1 MSDLRKAVQEYLRE
15 RRSLGFKLY
24 GAGLLLSQFVR
35 FLEERGATHITRELA
50 LQWATLPQDCHPA
63 HWARRLGVVR
73 QFAGYHS
80 ATDARTEIPPQGL
93 LPYKYSRATPYIYTQ
108 EQVLALM
115 EAARKLP
122 SHTGLRPSTYSTL
135 FGLLVVTGMR
145 ITETLGLDCAD
156 VDFREGVLSVR
167 QTKLGKLRLI
177 PMHLSTVRAL
187 RRYAHRRDRIYPE
200 AKTPS
205 FFVAEGGTRLTGWTV
220 RWTFNRLS
228 RQIGLRGA
236 SDRVGPRIHDFR
248 HTFAVRLLQNWCRQN
263 KDVEKRLPQLAML
276 LGHTH
281 VNDTYW
287 YLTATPDLLQSAAKR
302 MASSRKEYR

>member
-1 MSDLRKAVQEYLRE
+1 MSALRKAVQEYLQG
-15 RRSLGFKLY
+15 RRALGFKLY
-24 GAGLLLSQFVR
+24 GSGLLLSQFVR
-35 FLEERGATHITRELA
+35 FLEEQGATYITRELA
-50 LQWATLPQDCHPA
+50 LQWATLPQNCHPA
-63 HWARRLGVVR
+63 YWARRLGVVR
-73 QFAGYHS
+73 RFAGHHS
-80 ATDARTEIPPQGL
+80 ATDARTEIPSQSL
-93 LPYKYSRATPYIYTQ
+93 LPYKYSKTPPYIYT
-108 EQVLALM
+108 EKQVLALM
-115 EAARKLP
+115 EAAKKLP
-122 SHTGLRPSTYSTL
+122 SKTGLRASTNSTL

-156 VDFREGVLSVR
+156 VDLREGVLNVR
-167 QTKLGKLRLI
+167 QTKLGKPRLI
-177 PMHLSTVRAL
+177 PMHPSTVRSL
-187 RRYAHRRDRIYPE
+187 RRYARRRDRIYPE

-205 FFVAEGGTRLTGWTV
+205 FFVAEGGTRLTGCTV

-236 SDRVGPRIHDFR
+236 SDRVGPRIHDLR
-248 HTFAVRLLQNWCRQN
+248 HTFAVRLVQNWYQQN
-263 KDVEKRLPQLAML
+263 RDVEKRLPQLAVL